1 MVDEKLY
8 YTIGEV
14 ADILA
19 TTTSQLRYWSGEFE
33 LNVRKNRKGDR
44 LFQKADLTKLK
55 LIQRLLKDEGY
66 TIDGAKKKL
75 KSTPKADYDSIES
88 IIKVD
93 LGKNFPAQKPE
104 TSDILFKLKSIRN
117 NLANLR
123 SELDN

>member
-1 MVDEKLY
+1 MDDKLY

-14 ADILA
+14 ADILS
-19 TTTSQLRYWSGEFE
+19 TTTSQLRYWSGEFD

-93 LGKNFPAQKPE
+93 LEKNISTKNPE
-104 TSDILFKLKSIRN
+104 TSEILVRLKSIRN
-117 NLANLR
+117 NLINLR
-123 SELDN
+123 SELDK